1 VLGDK
6 EVGNRFYAA
15 EALGK
20 IGEPAKEAV
29 PALIKALGD
38 EKAEKVRSNV
48 AEALGKIGDAQ
59 AVPALI
65 EALSDE
71 VWGVRYSAARALGE
85 IGEPAVP
92 ALIEAL
98 SKIGEPAAKALRKIR
113 TPEAMKA
120 VEEYGKLKK
129 AHSEDSR

>member
-1 VLGDK
+1 MCSD
-6 EVGNRFYAA
+6 AA
-15 EALGK
+15 EVFGL
-20 IGEPAKEAV
+20 IGERANDAV
-29 PALIKALGD
+29 PALIEVLG
-38 EKAEKVRSNV
+38 EKEVGIRSNA

-65 EALSDE
+65 EALSEE
-71 VWGVRYSAARALGE
+71 VWIVGYTAARALGE